1 MMIQIIEG
9 IKDLIKYII
18 VIVIIILLRIYVLT
32 TAQVVGTSMEP
43 NLIEGNIMLVE
54 QLSARFDK
62 LKRFDVVAFAYSNN
76 QPHLIKRIIG
86 LPGETIKYVDN
97 QFYINGEMIEE
108 NFKVIG
114 EVEDFEIIVEEDAY
128 FVLGDNREVSVDSRE
143 FGAITKDKI
152 VGKAFMVVWPI
163 KRIKIVK

>member
-1 MMIQIIEG
+1 
-9 IKDLIKYII
+9 
-18 VIVIIILLRIYVLT
+18 
-32 TAQVVGTSMEP
+32 
-43 NLIEGNIMLVE
+43 
-54 QLSARFDK
+54 
-62 LKRFDVVAFAYSNN
+62 
-76 QPHLIKRIIG
+76 
-86 LPGETIKYVDN
+86 
-97 QFYINGEMIEE
+97 MIEE

>member
-76 QPHLIKRIIG
+76 QPQLNMLI
-86 LPGETIKYVDN
+86 
-97 QFYINGEMIEE
+97 INFI
-108 NFKVIG
+108 
-114 EVEDFEIIVEEDAY
+114 
-128 FVLGDNREVSVDSRE
+128 L
-143 FGAITKDKI
+143 
-152 VGKAFMVVWPI
+152 MV
-163 KRIKIVK
+163 K